1 MNILDV
7 FICDMINFICDYK
20 WPIIIIFA
28 LFITGIFC
36 SIAGIKNENE
46 GLAKCGAKL
55 ILAAIILIV
64 VFFAAFSVYHAF
76 SYFSFVAINLF

>member
-1 MNILDV
+1 
-7 FICDMINFICDYK
+7 MINFICDYK

-64 VFFAAFSVYHAF
+64 VFFAVLMSCGLA
-76 SYFSFVAINLF
+76 

>member
-55 ILAAIILIV
+55 ILAAIILIL
-64 VFFAAFSVYHAF
+64 VFFAVLMSLG
-76 SYFSFVAINLF
+76 FV

>member
-64 VFFAAFSVYHAF
+64 VFIAVLMSCGLV
-76 SYFSFVAINLF
+76 

>member
-20 WPIIIIFA
+20 WPIIIILA
-28 LFITGIFC
+28 LLIIGIFC

-64 VFFAAFSVYHAF
+64 DFIAVLMSCGLA
-76 SYFSFVAINLF
+76 

>member
-20 WPIIIIFA
+20 WPIIIILA
-28 LFITGIFC
+28 LLIIGIFC

-55 ILAAIILIV
+55 ILAAIILTV
-64 VFFAAFSVYHAF
+64 VFFAVLMSCGLA
-76 SYFSFVAINLF
+76 

>member
-36 SIAGIKNENE
+36 SIAGIKNETE

-64 VFFAAFSVYHAF
+64 VFFAVLMSCGLV
-76 SYFSFVAINLF
+76 